1 MMNFALRIPDYYK
14 QELEELK
21 GNVSMNQFIVNA
33 ISEKIASL
41 RTLDYLEERANRG
54 SVESLQAILDAVPD
68 TEPDQR
74 DRL

>member
-1 MMNFALRIPDYYK
+1 MNFALRIPDYYK

-68 TEPDQR
+68 AEPDQR

>member
-1 MMNFALRIPDYYK
+1 MNFALRIPDYYK